1 MRWPA
6 IPLVCVSVR
15 TFSKGLTVTS
25 TLYPPLSHSTLV
37 PREHVH
43 RDALSEVYLTD
54 IICDR
59 YPNFRVGI
67 HLPKSHSYYSDHVGP
82 AAGRYDPLLVLEC
95 FRQASILIAHRHVGV
110 EFDQSFIFNAGS
122 FTVVSDDAMTVTPA
136 PGNGELSA
144 VIVGEKV
151 RDTTIIG
158 ITLDMTV
165 TLAGTTAV
173 TMTMSIQWMP
183 KSVWSR
189 VRASGRAKLGLAEYR
204 SGISPLPGRHPH
216 PLVGAHEP
224 EALGRSLGR
233 NVVVGAASHVSGG
246 FDVDVLVD
254 QHHPSLF
261 DHPLDHI
268 PGAVL
273 FEAVRQAGIIGA
285 DEYFGLSA
293 RRLRI
298 RSLSATFIRFGEL
311 DLPTDAL
318 VRPQTDTCDQSVGFD
333 IDITQE
339 GVVIASCEVL
349 FDRSHASSHVA
360 VAR

>member
-1 MRWPA
+1 M
-6 IPLVCVSVR
+6 
-15 TFSKGLTVTS
+15 TS
-25 TLYPPLSHSTLV
+25 TLYPQLSHSTLV

-183 KSVWSR
+183 KSVWAR
-189 VRASGRAKLGLAEYR
+189 VRASGRAKLGLAEYC
-204 SGISPLPGRHPH
+204 SGIEPLPGRHPH
-216 PLVGAHEP
+216 RQVGAHQP
-224 EALGRSLGR
+224 EALGRSLSR
-233 NVVVGAASHVSGG
+233 NVVVGAARHVSGG
-246 FDVDVLVD
+246 FDIDVFVD
-254 QHHPSLF
+254 QHHP
-261 DHPLDHI
+261 
-268 PGAVL
+268 
-273 FEAVRQAGIIGA
+273 IIGA

-298 RSLSATFIRFGEL
+298 RSLSATFTRFGEL
-311 DLPTDAL
+311 DLQTNAL
-318 VRPQTDTCDQSVGFD
+318 VRPQTDTCDQGVGFD
-333 IDITQE
+333 VDITQE
-339 GVVIASCEVL
+339 GVVIASCGERVDL
-349 FDRSHASSHVA
+349 SEASGQIKEEQ
-360 VAR
+360 

>member
-1 MRWPA
+1 
-6 IPLVCVSVR
+6 
-15 TFSKGLTVTS
+15 VTS
-25 TLYPPLSHSTLV
+25 TLYPQLSHSTLV

-43 RDALSEVYLTD
+43 RDALSEIYLTD

-165 TLAGTTAV
+165 TLAGMTAV

-183 KSVWSR
+183 KSVWAR
-189 VRASGRAKLGLAEYR
+189 VRASGRAKLGLAEYC
-204 SGISPLPGRHPH
+204 SGIELLPGRHPH
-216 PLVGAHEP
+216 RQVGAHQP
-224 EALGRSLGR
+224 EALSRSLSR
-233 NVVVGAASHVSGG
+233 NVVGAARHVSGG
-246 FDVDVLVD
+246 FDIDVFVD
-254 QHHPSLF
+254 QHHP
-261 DHPLDHI
+261 
-268 PGAVL
+268 
-273 FEAVRQAGIIGA
+273 IIGA

-298 RSLSATFIRFGEL
+298 RSLSATFTRFGEL
-311 DLPTDAL
+311 DLQTNAL
-318 VRPQTDTCDQSVGFD
+318 VRPQTDTCDQGVGFD
-333 IDITQE
+333 VDITQE
-339 GVVIASCEVL
+339 GVVIASCGVL
-349 FDRSHASSHVA
+349 FARSYAPSHVA
-360 VAR
+360 VAP

>member
-1 MRWPA
+1 MTVLPSELSARGQP
-6 IPLVCVSVR
+6 
-15 TFSKGLTVTS
+15 VTS
-25 TLYPPLSHSTLV
+25 TLQPRLSHSTLV

-59 YPNFRVGI
+59 YPNFRVGV
-67 HLPKSHSYYSDHVGP
+67 HFPKSHSYYSDHVGP

-110 EFDQSFIFNAGS
+110 EFDQSFIFNAGAIS
-122 FTVVSDDAMTVTPA
+122 VVSDDAMTVTSA
-136 PGNGELSA
+136 PGTGELSA

-151 RDTTIIG
+151 RDETIIG

-165 TLAGTTAV
+165 TLAGVAAV

-183 KSVWSR
+183 KPVWAR

-204 SGISPLPGRHPH
+204 PGIEPLPGRHPH
-216 PLVGAHEP
+216 RSVGAHQP
-224 EALGRSLGR
+224 EALGRGLSR
-233 NVVVGAASHVSGG
+233 NVVVGAARHVPAG
-246 FDVDVLVD
+246 FDIDVLVD

-268 PGAVL
+268 PGAVI
-273 FEAVRQAGIIGA
+273 FEAVRQAGIVGA

-298 RSLSATFIRFGEL
+298 RSLSATFTRFGEL
-311 DLPTDAL
+311 DLPTSAL
-318 VRPQTDTCDQSVGFD
+318 VRPQTDTCDQVVGFD
-333 IDITQE
+333 VDITQE
-339 GVVIASCEVL
+339 GVTIASSGVV
-349 FDRSHASSHVA
+349 FTRSHARALATVQ
-360 VAR
+360 R